1 MFFRKKKPV
10 IKPDVDGLSYEA
22 DIARRSYWS
31 ERLAWII
38 AFAGLGLAGLGLGA
52 VWVMLPLKQTIPYYV
67 YVDKETGIQQAVV
80 VDNPTE
86 ITTNE
91 AVIRYWLAKYVSTRE
106 RYLYRLLQD
115 DFEFVMS
122 TSASAV
128 ATEYARQYEDGPNKK
143 DAVLKDGVEERI
155 NILNTQVT
163 PGAIGRGTVRYQKIT
178 WRVGMREPDS
188 VRTYVAD
195 VAFDWVSVRD
205 WNTRD
210 LLKNPMGFVVV
221 GYRST
226 QELEAR

>member
-1 MFFRKKKPV
+1 MFLKKKK
-10 IKPDVDGLSYEA
+10 IAKPDVDGLSYEA
-22 DIARRSYWS
+22 DIARRSYLS
-31 ERLAWII
+31 ERMAWLVAFFGLVLAI
-38 AFAGLGLAGLGLGA
+38 LAIGA
-52 VWVMLPLKQTIPYYV
+52 VWFMLPLKQTIPYYI
-67 YVDKETGIQQAVV
+67 YVDKETGVQQAVIV
-80 VDNPTE
+80 NDASE

-115 DFEFVMS
+115 DFDFIMA
-122 TSASAV
+122 TSIPSV
-128 ATEYARQYEDGPNKK
+128 ATDYAAQYQGPNSK
-143 DAVLKDGVEERI
+143 DAINKDGVEERI
-155 NILNTQVT
+155 TVLSTQVT
-163 PGAIGRGTVRYQKIT
+163 PGAIGRGTVRYQKIV

-210 LLKNPMGFVVV
+210 LLKNPMGFVVA
-221 GYRST
+221 GYRTT